1 MVYKIPLHTIDMSR
15 ISDLLKRLGQSG
27 IEVPKQVKM
36 VMENTDVETF
46 SDYDCEPFYSDRPIP
61 FMETYEGNI
70 KTISAPHMIVTL
82 LHNLELDAGQEV
94 ILVGSKGG
102 YLAALIAQIIGENG
116 NVRVLDSCG
125 ESIVHAKQRLTHWP
139 TIELRELESIEV
151 SPVAF
156 PGEFNRVLITGHIE
170 KLPKWITSR
179 ISEGGFVIAP
189 LGPVDHQQLMKM
201 EKQGGELFPTDLGPV
216 CFGPLID
223 VNSLGEM
230 ITPIELADLLQ
241 LVIETCQDLDIMED
255 DELNCLQD
263 IIAELHFLPDDLP
276 PLGEGDMTPSQHPM
290 FKSLIE
296 NADSFV
302 RFWPILQVI
311 LHPVLSEIGFENW
324 IFDDFEGLD

>member
-1 MVYKIPLHTIDMSR
+1 
-15 ISDLLKRLGQSG
+15 
-27 IEVPKQVKM
+27 
-36 VMENTDVETF
+36 
-46 SDYDCEPFYSDRPIP
+46 
-61 FMETYEGNI
+61 
-70 KTISAPHMIVTL
+70 
-82 LHNLELDAGQEV
+82 
-94 ILVGSKGG
+94 
-102 YLAALIAQIIGENG
+102 
-116 NVRVLDSCG
+116 
-125 ESIVHAKQRLTHWP
+125 
-139 TIELRELESIEV
+139 
-151 SPVAF
+151 
-156 PGEFNRVLITGHIE
+156 
-170 KLPKWITSR
+170 
-179 ISEGGFVIAP
+179 
-189 LGPVDHQQLMKM
+189 MKM

-216 CFGPLID
+216 CFGPLNE

-324 IFDDFEGLD
+324 IFDNFEGLE

>member
-1 MVYKIPLHTIDMSR
+1 MVYKTPLHTIDMTR
-15 ISDLLKRLGQSG
+15 ISDLLRRLEQSG
-27 IEVPKQVKM
+27 IEVSKEVKK
-36 VMENTDVETF
+36 VMENTEVEIF
-46 SDYDCEPFYSDRPIP
+46 SDYESDPFYSDRPIP
-61 FMETYEGNI
+61 FMETYEGHI

-82 LHNLELDAGQEV
+82 LHHLELSNGQEV
-94 ILVGSKGG
+94 ILIGAKGG

-116 NVRVLDSCG
+116 NVKVLDSCK
-125 ESIVHAKQRLTHWP
+125 ESILHAKERLTHWP
-139 TIELRELESIEV
+139 TIELRDLESIDV

-170 KLPKWITSR
+170 KLPEWIYSR

-189 LGPVDHQQLMKM
+189 LGPINRQQLMKM
-201 EKQGGELFPTDLGPV
+201 EKQDNELLPTDLGPV
-216 CFGPLID
+216 CFGPLND
-223 VNSLGEM
+223 ANSLNEM

-241 LVIETCQDLDIMED
+241 LVIETCQELEIIDED
-255 DELNCLQD
+255 EINCLQD

-296 NADSFV
+296 KADTFV

-324 IFDDFEGLD
+324 IFDDFEGLE